1 MTTAERGVSGSQ
13 PERQIGMSYETAWNV
28 CHHIRQAMR
37 EDTSFMV
44 DGPYSAVDID
54 DSYVFGRKRLYGHK
68 AGHTK

>member
-1 MTTAERGVSGSQ
+1 
-13 PERQIGMSYETAWNV
+13 MSYETAWNV

-44 DGPYSAVDID
+44 DGPDSAVDID